1 MAVTAPSEARDP
13 RQALS
18 MRHAAGED
26 ELGPVAM
33 PYARRASARAKNAA
47 ALSKNALS
55 ATVRPN

>member
-26 ELGPVAM
+26 ELGPIAM
-33 PYARRASARAKNAA
+33 PYA
-47 ALSKNALS
+47 
-55 ATVRPN
+55 